1 MRVYYYF
8 DPKGKSED
16 ATNGNFDVLDDILKN
31 QRIKIS
37 RISRLND
44 PFDFQV
50 SFANTT
56 PQGYVRGFRNR
67 FKQIDKK
74 VGIIC
79 FSERFNNVLMW
90 SHYAAKHSGLVI
102 GLDIEDKM
110 LAQVDYLPIAPR
122 IIPAGGKCNGCPHRF
137 GELMN
142 TVMRTKAIDWAYE
155 KEWRLILEY
164 SNQQHIHEGKDGSRY
179 YLLPPNSIRSIF
191 IGLRCEMRV
200 AELFSRLHIYE
211 LNQVSVYKMEQT
223 FDGYSLSESCAGTYE
238 NRQTQIKLY
247 LNRISRQSRN

>member
-16 ATNGNFDVLDDILKN
+16 ATNGNFDILDDILKN

-67 FKQIDKK
+67 FKQIDQK

-79 FSERFNNVLMW
+79 FFRKIQQR
-90 SHYAAKHSGLVI
+90 SHV
-102 GLDIEDKM
+102 E
-110 LAQVDYLPIAPR
+110 
-122 IIPAGGKCNGCPHRF
+122 
-137 GELMN
+137 
-142 TVMRTKAIDWAYE
+142 
-155 KEWRLILEY
+155 
-164 SNQQHIHEGKDGSRY
+164 
-179 YLLPPNSIRSIF
+179 
-191 IGLRCEMRV
+191 
-200 AELFSRLHIYE
+200 
-211 LNQVSVYKMEQT
+211 
-223 FDGYSLSESCAGTYE
+223 SLCSK
-238 NRQTQIKLY
+238 TQ
-247 LNRISRQSRN
+247 RISDRIRY